1 MQGAGSCL
9 TSLLIFWLFHSV
21 HITERGQS
29 LKFWLYQRKQSKYL
43 VRGFLIKISQCLW
56 YQQRNS
62 WTKIFAVT
70 VITVKKGFEC
80 EETRIFEST
89 DTRWTLGLFEPP
101 FPPDCHHLCLFL
113 LLFPPDVF
121 VFLVSHKT
129 YLSWLED
136 IFWYFVEYAPVCLWG
151 PIKEEMYVYL
161 QMFIR
166 IDKGNYIYFH
176 VSLQQIDCCLWCWF
190 IL

>member
-1 MQGAGSCL
+1 MCMSNTAFH
-9 TSLLIFWLFHSV
+9 LLIWCRPGNCCSNFYLARCRLLFDQFVDILTVSFCPHNRAW
-21 HITERGQS
+21 TK

-121 VFLVSHKT
+121 VFLVSHNT

-136 IFWYFVEYAPVCLWG
+136 IFWYFV
-151 PIKEEMYVYL
+151 
-161 QMFIR
+161 
-166 IDKGNYIYFH
+166 
-176 VSLQQIDCCLWCWF
+176 
-190 IL
+190 